1 MPKRLGRAHALPGKC
16 WLLWLKYFRQKA
28 PRKYYYILV
37 LIEALCVRVTQ
48 VCQLKV
54 EDVDLRG
61 RRVWLKPFKRHKGVW
76 KPLLPSIVKQ
86 LKEWR
91 AKEWKWPRK
100 GYLFP
105 SEEGSQKER
114 ISKDIVARHVRN
126 HRNNFVHKFG
136 HKMPELLNGAPIRT
150 HSGRRH
156 AITALAGTGITKHML
171 TWTLQRSTLPSSST
185 TRSGN
190 GTNRA
195 GLARSHHAAAT
206 RGETPPQ
213 TVTPAQ
219 N

>member
-1 MPKRLGRAHALPGKC
+1 MPGKC

-105 SEEGSQKER
+105 SEEGSQKEH

-156 AITALAGTGITKHML
+156 AITALAGTGIQPQIGMAWAQINSVRVYQTYVDL
-171 TWTLQRSTLPSSST
+171 DPAEVCSSVIK
-185 TRSGN
+185 RDKKRKWN
-190 GTNRA
+190 K
-195 GLARSHHAAAT
+195 
-206 RGETPPQ
+206 
-213 TVTPAQ
+213 
-219 N
+219 

>member
-1 MPKRLGRAHALPGKC
+1 MPGKC

-37 LIEALCVRVTQ
+37 LIEALCFRVTQ

-126 HRNNFVHKFG
+126 HRNNFVRKFG
-136 HKMPELLNGAPIRT
+136 RKMPELLNGAPIRT

-156 AITALAGTGITKHML
+156 AITALAGTGIQPQIGMAWAQINSVRVYQTYVDLDPAEVYSSVIKHDKKRK
-171 TWTLQRSTLPSSST
+171 W
-185 TRSGN
+185 N
-190 GTNRA
+190 K
-195 GLARSHHAAAT
+195 
-206 RGETPPQ
+206 
-213 TVTPAQ
+213 
-219 N
+219 

>member
-1 MPKRLGRAHALPGKC
+1 MPGKC

-91 AKEWKWPRK
+91 AKEWKWPRE

-105 SEEGSQKER
+105 SEEGSQKEH

-126 HRNNFVHKFG
+126 HRNNFVRKFG
-136 HKMPELLNGAPIRT
+136 RKMPELLNGAPIRT

-156 AITALAGTGITKHML
+156 AITALAGTGIQPQIGMAWAQINSVRVYQTYVDLDPAEVYSSVIKHDKKRK
-171 TWTLQRSTLPSSST
+171 W
-185 TRSGN
+185 N
-190 GTNRA
+190 K
-195 GLARSHHAAAT
+195 
-206 RGETPPQ
+206 
-213 TVTPAQ
+213 
-219 N
+219 

>member
-1 MPKRLGRAHALPGKC
+1 MPGKC

-91 AKEWKWPRK
+91 AKEWKWPRE

-105 SEEGSQKER
+105 SEEGSQKEH

-156 AITALAGTGITKHML
+156 AITALAGTGIQPQIGMAWAQINSVRVYQTYVDLDPAEVYSSVIKHDKKRK
-171 TWTLQRSTLPSSST
+171 W
-185 TRSGN
+185 N
-190 GTNRA
+190 K
-195 GLARSHHAAAT
+195 
-206 RGETPPQ
+206 
-213 TVTPAQ
+213 
-219 N
+219 

>member
-91 AKEWKWPRK
+91 AKEWKWPRE

-105 SEEGSQKER
+105 SEEGSQKEH

-156 AITALAGTGITKHML
+156 AITALAGTGIQPQIGMAWAQINSVRVYQTYVDLDPAEVYSSVIKHDKKRK
-171 TWTLQRSTLPSSST
+171 W
-185 TRSGN
+185 N
-190 GTNRA
+190 K
-195 GLARSHHAAAT
+195 
-206 RGETPPQ
+206 
-213 TVTPAQ
+213 
-219 N
+219 

>member
-156 AITALAGTGITKHML
+156 AITALAGTGIQPQIGMAWAQINSVRVYQTYVDL
-171 TWTLQRSTLPSSST
+171 DPAEVCSSVIK
-185 TRSGN
+185 RDKKRKWN
-190 GTNRA
+190 K
-195 GLARSHHAAAT
+195 
-206 RGETPPQ
+206 
-213 TVTPAQ
+213 
-219 N
+219 

>member
-1 MPKRLGRAHALPGKC
+1 MPGKC

-37 LIEALCVRVTQ
+37 LIEALCFRVTQ

-105 SEEGSQKER
+105 SEEGSQKEH

-156 AITALAGTGITKHML
+156 AITALAGTGIQPQIGMAWAQINSVRVYQTYVDLDPAEVYSSVIKHDKKRK
-171 TWTLQRSTLPSSST
+171 W
-185 TRSGN
+185 N
-190 GTNRA
+190 K
-195 GLARSHHAAAT
+195 
-206 RGETPPQ
+206 
-213 TVTPAQ
+213 
-219 N
+219 

>member
-1 MPKRLGRAHALPGKC
+1 MPGKC

-105 SEEGSQKER
+105 SEEGSQKEH

-156 AITALAGTGITKHML
+156 AITALAGTGIQPQIGMAWAQINSVRVYQTYVDLDPAEVYSSVIKHDKKRK
-171 TWTLQRSTLPSSST
+171 W
-185 TRSGN
+185 N
-190 GTNRA
+190 K
-195 GLARSHHAAAT
+195 
-206 RGETPPQ
+206 
-213 TVTPAQ
+213 
-219 N
+219 

>member
-1 MPKRLGRAHALPGKC
+1 MPGKC

-126 HRNNFVHKFG
+126 HRNNFVRKFG
-136 HKMPELLNGAPIRT
+136 RKMPELLNGAPIRT

-156 AITALAGTGITKHML
+156 AITALAGTGVQPQIGMAWAQINSVRVYQTYVDLDPAEVYSSVIKHDKKRK
-171 TWTLQRSTLPSSST
+171 W
-185 TRSGN
+185 N
-190 GTNRA
+190 K
-195 GLARSHHAAAT
+195 
-206 RGETPPQ
+206 
-213 TVTPAQ
+213 
-219 N
+219 

>member
-1 MPKRLGRAHALPGKC
+1 MPGKC

-105 SEEGSQKER
+105 SEEGSQKEH

-126 HRNNFVHKFG
+126 HRNNFVRKFG
-136 HKMPELLNGAPIRT
+136 RKMPELLNGAPIRT

-156 AITALAGTGITKHML
+156 AITALAGTGIQPQIGMAWAQINSVRVYQTYVDLDPAEVYSSVIKHDKKRK
-171 TWTLQRSTLPSSST
+171 W
-185 TRSGN
+185 N
-190 GTNRA
+190 K
-195 GLARSHHAAAT
+195 
-206 RGETPPQ
+206 
-213 TVTPAQ
+213 
-219 N
+219 

>member
-1 MPKRLGRAHALPGKC
+1 MPGKC

-156 AITALAGTGITKHML
+156 AITALAGTGIQPQIGMAWAQINSVRVYQTYVDL
-171 TWTLQRSTLPSSST
+171 DPAEVCSSVIK
-185 TRSGN
+185 RDKKRKWN
-190 GTNRA
+190 K
-195 GLARSHHAAAT
+195 
-206 RGETPPQ
+206 
-213 TVTPAQ
+213 
-219 N
+219 

>member
-105 SEEGSQKER
+105 SEEGSQKEH

-156 AITALAGTGITKHML
+156 AITALAGTGIQPQIGMAWAQINSVRVYQTYVDL
-171 TWTLQRSTLPSSST
+171 DPAEVCSSVIK
-185 TRSGN
+185 RDKKRKWN
-190 GTNRA
+190 K
-195 GLARSHHAAAT
+195 
-206 RGETPPQ
+206 
-213 TVTPAQ
+213 
-219 N
+219 

>member
-105 SEEGSQKER
+105 SEEGSQKEH

-156 AITALAGTGITKHML
+156 AITALAGTGIQPQIGMAWAQINSVRVYQTYVDLDPAEVYSSVIKHDKKRK
-171 TWTLQRSTLPSSST
+171 W
-185 TRSGN
+185 N
-190 GTNRA
+190 K
-195 GLARSHHAAAT
+195 
-206 RGETPPQ
+206 
-213 TVTPAQ
+213 
-219 N
+219 

>member
-156 AITALAGTGITKHML
+156 AITALAGTGIQPQIGMAWAQINSVRVYQTYVDLDPAEVYSSVIKHDKKRK
-171 TWTLQRSTLPSSST
+171 W
-185 TRSGN
+185 N
-190 GTNRA
+190 K
-195 GLARSHHAAAT
+195 
-206 RGETPPQ
+206 
-213 TVTPAQ
+213 
-219 N
+219 